1 MNVLVIG
8 GTGLISTGIVR
19 QLVADGHDVTA
30 FHRGETDAE
39 LPGSVEHVTG
49 DRTEYD
55 AFESRMAD
63 IDADCVIDMVCFDP
77 ADAESAIRAF
87 EGRIEQF
94 VLCSTESVYSRP
106 ADSLPIAEDAPRSPP
121 TDYGVKKARCEDLF
135 MEAHREGAFETT
147 IIRPWSTYGE
157 GGTILHSLGSDTAY
171 IDRIR
176 RGKPIVVHG
185 DGSGLWGPCHRD
197 DVARAFVESVGNERT
212 YGEDY
217 LVTSEEVMSWRVY
230 HRKVA
235 EALDAPEP
243 DLVPIPTDVL
253 LEVAPERTELLAD
266 FLQYSTLFDNSKAK
280 RDLDFEYTVDWA
292 SGVERTVGHLD
303 EHDRIDDA
311 EDDPFQD
318 RLIEAWRGSRGE
330 FLASFGDGS

>member
-1 MNVLVIG
+1 MDVLVIG

-19 QLVADGHDVTA
+19 QLVGDGHDVTA
-30 FHRGETDAE
+30 FHRGETDAD
-39 LPGSVEHVTG
+39 LPGAVEHVIG

-55 AFESRMAD
+55 AFEDRMAD
-63 IDADCVIDMVCFDP
+63 LAPDCVIDMVCFDP

-87 EGRIEQF
+87 EGRVEQF
-94 VLCSTESVYSRP
+94 VFCSTESVYSRP
-106 ADSLPIAEDAPRSPP
+106 ADSLPIGEDAPRSPP
-121 TDYGVKKARCEDLF
+121 TEYGTKKARCEDLF

-147 IIRPWSTYGE
+147 IVRPWSTYGE
-157 GGTILHSLGSDTAY
+157 GATILHTLGSDTAY

-197 DVARAFVESVGNERT
+197 DVARAFVNSVGNERA

-217 LVTSEEVMSWRVY
+217 LVTSEEVMTWRVY

-235 EALDAPEP
+235 EALGAPEP
-243 DLVPIPTDVL
+243 DLVTIPTDVL
-253 LEVAPERTELLAD
+253 LEAAPERTDLLED
-266 FLQYSTLFDNSKAK
+266 FLQYSTLFDNSKAE
-280 RDLDFEYTVDWA
+280 RDLDFEYTVDWE
-292 SGVERTVGHLD
+292 SGVERTVAYLD

-311 EDDPFQD
+311 EEDDFED
-318 RLIEAWRGSRGE
+318 RLIEAWRDSRGE
-330 FLASFGDGS
+330 FLESFDGGS